1 MSKPKPKLV
10 DLKLTEFETYK
21 TPEEFY
27 APFAN
32 QPYSALLTGK
42 GMDDNSRYSFIGIN
56 PFYIHI
62 SNDDPFADINELL
75 DYYSVKKYGY
85 PLNLWSSIGFISYDS
100 AHFVEELP
108 KTTVDSYSPPK
119 AAVVFYKDFIVFDH
133 QDKKNYLIQALLEGD
148 LLTDH
153 REIFETKNKKYS
165 FSADKNIKCMTK
177 EEYCKNVERIIDYI
191 KKGDVYEVSL
201 SHQCTTMFKGE
212 PYAIFQK
219 LYGINSSP
227 FSAYLAF
234 GDYSVICN
242 SPERFLFAKGDK
254 VETRPIKGTSPR
266 GKTPKEDDENRIELL
281 TSEKDS
287 AELAMIV
294 DLLRNDLGKVSEFGS
309 VAVKDHRRIEAF
321 NNVWHLISIIESRLK
336 KGVKYGDLL
345 KACFPGGSITG
356 CPKIRSMEI
365 IDELEKDTRHLY
377 TGTIFVANDAR
388 FDSNIVIRTIVAH
401 KNNLYFNVGGAV
413 VYDSIPEKEY
423 EETMFKAGSIFAS
436 L

>member
-10 DLKLTEFETYK
+10 DLKVTEFKTDK

-27 APFAN
+27 SSFVA
-32 QPYSALLTGK
+32 QLYSALLTGK
-42 GMDDNSRYSFIGIN
+42 GMTDNSRYSFIGIN

-62 SNDDPFADINELL
+62 SNEGPFSDINELL
-75 DYYSVKKYGY
+75 DYYSVKKYDY

-119 AAVVFYKDFIVFDH
+119 AVMVFYKDFIVFDH
-133 QDKKNYLIQALLEGD
+133 QDKKNYLIQALLEND
-148 LLTDH
+148 SYTDKN
-153 REIFETKNKKYS
+153 EIFEAKNKKYS
-165 FSADKNIKCMTK
+165 FSADKNIKCISK
-177 EEYCKNVERIIDYI
+177 EEYCKKVEKIIDYI

-201 SHQCTTMFKGE
+201 SHQCTATFKGH

-219 LYGINSSP
+219 LYNINSSP

-234 GDYSVICN
+234 GDHSVICN

-254 VETRPIKGTSPR
+254 VETRPIKGTAAR
-266 GKTPKEDDENRIELL
+266 GKTEDEDNRNRIDLL

-377 TGTIFVANDAR
+377 TGTIFVANDTR
-388 FDSNIVIRTIVAH
+388 LDSNIIIRTIIAH

-423 EETMFKAGSIFAS
+423 DETMFKAGSIFAS